1 MGSDII
7 PGTDGTVRFPTERRM
22 EATLLDVRM
31 LAPREDLA
39 LAMADEIA
47 QTQGHR
53 HWIDVGGAPDV
64 RTQTAE
70 AFLALFGALEFGMGR
85 EAALASLRKLVAV
98 QVEQAHALCQAYQ
111 DAEAEAEDAQ
121 ARLRAARVAGAAV
134 PGGSTR
140 ANAPHLAA
148 GAPKRFR
155 RLPPSSCFPALD
167 AEVDRTRALWTERTL
182 AAHAATAAALGA
194 RTALDVVEQ
203 GTSWRHV
210 PRGEEDDWLCS
221 VAELRE
227 RRRQPHE
234 RPPESS

>member
-7 PGTDGTVRFPTERRM
+7 PGTDGAVRFLAERRM
-22 EATLLDVRM
+22 EATLLDVEM
-31 LAPREDLA
+31 LAPREDLV

-53 HWIDVGGAPDV
+53 RWIDVGGAPDV
-64 RTQTAE
+64 RKETAE
-70 AFLALFGALEFGMGR
+70 AFLALFGALEFGTGR
-85 EAALASLRKLVAV
+85 EAALASLRGMVAV
-98 QVEQAHALCQAYQ
+98 QVEQAHALCRAYQ
-111 DAEAEAEDAQ
+111 DAEAEAENAQ
-121 ARLRAARVAGAAV
+121 ARLRAARVAGAAASA
-134 PGGSTR
+134 GSAR
-140 ANAPHLAA
+140 ADAPHPAA
-148 GAPKRFR
+148 GAPERFR
-155 RLPPSSCFPALD
+155 RLPPSSRFPALD

-227 RRRQPHE
+227 RRRREKPSE
-234 RPPESS
+234 PS